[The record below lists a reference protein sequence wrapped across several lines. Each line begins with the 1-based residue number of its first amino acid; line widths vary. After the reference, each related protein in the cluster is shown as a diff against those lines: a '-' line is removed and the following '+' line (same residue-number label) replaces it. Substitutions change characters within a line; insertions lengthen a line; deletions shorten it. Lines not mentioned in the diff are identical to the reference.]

1 MINGFNV
8 FGIQIHFYG
17 ILIMLGAVFAAFMAS
32 SRTKKRGM
40 DPELIWDMLPWLL
53 IAGII
58 GARIWH
64 ILTPTAS
71 SLINGQNPY
80 WIYPLDMLKIW
91 NGGLGIP
98 GAVMGG
104 VLALYFY
111 CCKHKLT
118 FAVLL
123 DIMAPGLALAQA
135 VGRWGNFFN
144 QEVYGL
150 PSNLPWAI
158 YIDPAHRLPGFEN
171 VERFH
176 PTFFYEF
183 LWNLLNM
190 AVLLWV
196 DKTFKDKL
204 KPGDIFSLYLIIYPV
219 GRFFLEFIRVDYSPI
234 AGININQTLMAV
246 IAVLSFASFFWR
258 HRKPRKEHSEPIT
271 E

>member
-1 MINGFNV
+1 MINGFNI
-8 FGIQIHFYG
+8 FGIRVHFYG
-17 ILIMLGAVFAAFMAS
+17 IVIMLGAVFAAVMAA

-40 DPELIWDMLPWLL
+40 DPEIIWDMLPWLL
-53 IAGII
+53 VAGII
-58 GARIWH
+58 GARVWH
-64 ILTPTAS
+64 ILTPPAS

-104 VLALYFY
+104 VLALYIY
-111 CCKHKLT
+111 CRKKKISFVT
-118 FAVLL
+118 FI
-123 DIMAPGLALAQA
+123 DIIAPGLALAQA
-135 VGRWGNFFN
+135 VGRWGNYFN

-171 VERFH
+171 VERYH

-190 AVLLWV
+190 GILLLV
-196 DKTFKDKL
+196 EKKFKDKL

-219 GRFFLEFIRVDYSPI
+219 GRFLLEFIRIEYSPI

-246 IAVLSFASFFWR
+246 IALLSFASFFWR
-258 HRKPRKEHSEPIT
+258 HRKTNVPASEPPAA
-271 E
+271 